1 MSSGTDGVYE
11 AESANHL
18 VTSGAGNVG
27 GEEKSEAFADMPEP
41 MLPLLSELSIPNGCD
56 VTWATFNDFR

>member
-1 MSSGTDGVYE
+1 MSSDTDGVYE

-18 VTSGAGNVG
+18 VTRGTGNVG

-41 MLPLLSELSIPNGCD
+41 MLPLLSELSVPNVGD